1 MLSVEEII
9 DFFKLENSHAK
20 KELGQNFLINSKTCK
35 SIVDFLDIQQS
46 DSVLEI
52 GPGLGALTGYI
63 IGQPSRFTVV
73 EYDQKFV
80 NFLSKNYEGQNIEIV
95 KNNILKYKDFTFNKV
110 IGNLPYYI
118 SSDII
123 ESICLNYVNLEKGVF
138 YPVKEEDGKI
148 TGYVN
153 EPAKV
158 PAGTYQLFETDDPEY
173 FKKGVFTNI
182 SEDGVFHVGV
192 NSTYKEPS
200 DDGTYTISLENY
212 NNQLTGSLYLK
223 KSLDGW
229 KDAEKTVKTENGKYV
244 EFNTEDLSQ
253 YGFKLTAADD
263 ILSPDDGSV
272 IVKKV
277 FIAVYANALYGA
289 SNDYT
294 ISGIGYTKHLCY
306 LSHESIGS
314 I

>member
-63 IGQPSRFTVV
+63 IGQPSRLTVV

-138 YPVKEEDGKI
+138 MVQKECYDRFTSISGKDYNALNVLLFYMYEIKPCLNVSKVNFFPAPKVDSLVFEI
-148 TGYVN
+148 TKK
-153 EPAKV
+153 PA
-158 PAGTYQLFETDDPEY
+158 
-173 FKKGVFTNI
+173 
-182 SEDGVFHVGV
+182 
-192 NSTYKEPS
+192 
-200 DDGTYTISLENY
+200 
-212 NNQLTGSLYLK
+212 
-223 KSLDGW
+223 KSLDFA
-229 KDAEKTVKTENGKYV
+229 KILYKTSKICFSNRRKTLLN
-244 EFNTEDLSQ
+244 NLSSIVRDKNKTQ
-253 YGFKLTAADD
+253 ELLQEAK
-263 ILSPDDGSV
+263 LSPTSRAEELSIDQFV
-272 IVKKV
+272 LLTETLI
-277 FIAVYANALYGA
+277 
-289 SNDYT
+289 SNK
-294 ISGIGYTKHLCY
+294 IF
-306 LSHESIGS
+306 
-314 I
+314 